1 MASPAFQRDALR
13 RPVPVLDAPGIL
25 VNDVHSGLNATCVA
39 RRVHV
44 RHTADAVAAIGGAA
58 RAGRAICIAGGH
70 HAMGGQQFASGGV
83 LLDTRTFNRVRAFD
97 AERGLVEVDAGIQW
111 PELVAW
117 LLAAQRGRERQWGI
131 RQKQTGADRLSIGGA
146 LSANVHGRGLTMR
159 PFVGDVEA
167 FTLVTADGAIVRC
180 SRDENRDLFALAIG
194 GYGLFG
200 FVEGITLR
208 LGVRHKVRREVE
220 IATADTL
227 MARLESR
234 IADGFEYG
242 DFQFALDP
250 HSEDFLRRGILSCY
264 RPVPHDTPIPDD
276 QRQLGTDDWRRLV
289 HLAHVDKQ
297 GAWDLYA
304 GHYLRTHG
312 QVYWSDL
319 HQLSP
324 YVDDYH
330 AWLDREMRAE
340 CRATEVIAEL
350 YVPRASL
357 AGFLADAATDFR
369 AHDVD
374 CIYGTVRLIERD
386 DETRLPWAREAYACA
401 VFNLH
406 TRHSPTGLAHTA
418 AAFRRLN
425 DLALARGGSF
435 YLTYHRHATRAQ
447 LLAAHPALPDVL
459 RDKRE
464 RDPSERFT
472 SDWYRHVA
480 EQVDDR
486 DG

>member
-1 MASPAFQRDALR
+1 MASPAFERDARFGPL
-13 RPVPVLDAPGIL
+13 PAAPSPGIL
-25 VNDVHSGLNATCVA
+25 VNDVHSRLNATRVA
-39 RRVHV
+39 RRVPV
-44 RHTADAVAAIGGAA
+44 QRTADAVSAIVAAA
-58 RAGRAICIAGGH
+58 RAGDGICIAGGQ

-97 AERGLVEVDAGIQW
+97 EARGLVEVDAGIQW

-117 LLAAQRGRERQWGI
+117 LLAAQRGRATQWGI

-146 LSANVHGRGLTMR
+146 LSANVHGRGLAMR

-167 FTLVTADGAIVRC
+167 FTLVTADGGIVRC
-180 SRDENRDLFALAIG
+180 SREEHRELFALVIG

-200 FVEGITLR
+200 FIDGVTLR

-227 MARLESR
+227 MSRLAARL
-234 IADGFEYG
+234 ADGFEYG

-250 HSEDFLRRGILSCY
+250 CSDDFLHRGILSCY
-264 RPVPHDTPIPDD
+264 RPVPGDTPIPPD
-276 QRQLGTDDWRRLV
+276 QHQLGADDWRRLV

-304 GHYLRTHG
+304 GHYLRTDGHI
-312 QVYWSDL
+312 YWSDL

-330 AWLDREMRAE
+330 TWLDREVRAE
-340 CRATEVIAEL
+340 CAATEVIAEL
-350 YVPRASL
+350 YVPREAL
-357 AGFLADAATDFR
+357 AGFLADAAADFR
-369 AHDVD
+369 AHGVE

-386 DETRLPWAREAYACA
+386 DETRLPWARAAYACT

-406 TRHSPTGLAHTA
+406 TRHTPAGLAHTA

-435 YLTYHRHATRAQ
+435 YLTYHRDATREQ
-447 LLAAHPALPDVL
+447 LLRAYPALPDVL
-459 RDKRE
+459 RAKRAL
-464 RDPSERFT
+464 DPSERFT

-480 EQVDDR
+480 AQVDDR
-486 DG
+486 AG